1 MRPLTTSSIS
11 TIAVAATAFVSLPFL
26 HVVSGYH
33 YILPSSLSSQSHRH
47 CPTTVPASRIK
58 LPSFQ
63 TNNYR
68 RGKTPRRFIPS
79 FSSFSLAS
87 AVSSSS
93 SPSTGRSAADI
104 EAELA
109 SGVVLEGGETIDFS
123 GVAGVESRAERAL
136 AEARLE
142 YITRQSERHS
152 DGSVISELEFSRQ
165 RPMGIN
171 DDVISGIGHEV
182 GIGITSEDVQAAA
195 ALIISR
201 SGDTFGNA
209 AEPVNFSVKETA
221 RLESIIA
228 RAYVESGE
236 VTESFAKTFFL
247 ATQLMSEA
255 GRRAVWA
262 IYVWCRRTD
271 EIVDAPREPGDESAM
286 LDELSEWEV
295 RLENLWELGEV
306 VDVLDLPLLDVR
318 VKYPT
323 LSVQPFVDMLR
334 GMLMDVPNLGQDR
347 YGNFDELHLYCYRV
361 AGTVGIMTV
370 PIFGCAVGYDEET
383 AKEPALSLGVAFQLT
398 NILRDVGEDAVE
410 RGRVYLPSEDME
422 KFGVT
427 EEQIMAQRIDD
438 NYRAFMRYQI
448 DRARRYYVRASRGV
462 PMLQPNARLPVQAA
476 LDNYAK
482 ILDKIEENELDNLT
496 KRAYVTKW

>member
-1 MRPLTTSSIS
+1 MRPIWNCPSRLVMTT
-11 TIAVAATAFVSLPFL
+11 
-26 HVVSGYH
+26 
-33 YILPSSLSSQSHRH
+33 
-47 CPTTVPASRIK
+47 K
-58 LPSFQ
+58 
-63 TNNYR
+63 
-68 RGKTPRRFIPS
+68 
-79 FSSFSLAS
+79 
-87 AVSSSS
+87 
-93 SPSTGRSAADI
+93 
-104 EAELA
+104 AELA

-383 AKEPALSLGVAFQLT
+383 AK
-398 NILRDVGEDAVE
+398 
-410 RGRVYLPSEDME
+410 
-422 KFGVT
+422 
-427 EEQIMAQRIDD
+427 
-438 NYRAFMRYQI
+438 
-448 DRARRYYVRASRGV
+448 
-462 PMLQPNARLPVQAA
+462 
-476 LDNYAK
+476 
-482 ILDKIEENELDNLT
+482 
-496 KRAYVTKW
+496 